1 MSYSH
6 LFIALVIT
14 GWVLSIEYRLW
25 MNLKILNETLAIGK
39 TKPPRNDHLHAVE
52 K

>member
-1 MSYSH
+1 VNYSH

-14 GWVLSIEYRLW
+14 GWVLSVEYRLW
-25 MNLKILNETLAIGK
+25 ANLKILNETLAIGK
-39 TKPPRNDHLHAVE
+39 NKPPRTDRLHAVE